1 MPGRADHVFDFQEFT
16 KSLPA
21 DNVLEWTKMVE
32 KWDDAAELA
41 QDEAVAIHDDI
52 SPAMLIASG
61 IDLETQQ

>member
-1 MPGRADHVFDFQEFT
+1 
-16 KSLPA
+16 
-21 DNVLEWTKMVE
+21 VLSVDLCIGITQHAVRLALAEE
-32 KWDDAAELA
+32 DAAELA